1 MDAQRTVL
9 RDLILARG
17 HLRLAAPVQLSSG
30 AMSSDFVDAKAAL
43 ARGTDLA
50 TACRAFVALSEE
62 LGTSFSAVGGLTM
75 GADMFSH
82 GIAMVADCHWF
93 VVRKQAKGRGTNR
106 RVEGARLEPGTEVLL
121 VEDVVTTGG
130 SLLEA
135 LGVVRDLGVEV
146 RLATT
151 LVDRGDVAA
160 ERFAAE
166 GVRYHPLFTYADLGL
181 DPVVPPNT

>member
-1 MDAQRTVL
+1 MDAQRTAL
-9 RDLILARG
+9 RDLILERG
-17 HLRLAAPVQLSSG
+17 HLRLDAPVQLSSG

-43 ARGTDLA
+43 ANGADL
-50 TACRAFVALSEE
+50 TSACRAIAALADRH
-62 LGTSFSAVGGLTM
+62 GHSFTAVGGLTM

-82 GIAMVADCHWF
+82 GVAMVAGCEWF

-135 LGVVRDLGVEV
+135 LAVVRDLDVDV

-166 GVRYHPLFTYADLGL
+166 GVPYQPLFTYADLGL
-181 DPVVPPNT
+181 DPVVPPT